1 MCIIFA
7 AVQQHPDYPLII
19 AANRDE
25 FYARPT
31 APSSF
36 WHTHPDMLAGKDLS
50 GGGTWMGVTRNGHI
64 AALTNI
70 RNPGAHSESKKT
82 RGELVVDYL
91 TDQPLTG
98 RHLESLKINADQ
110 YNGFNFLFGHYRHL
124 AVFNSES
131 KQHAFL
137 GPGVHGL
144 SNASLNTP
152 WPKALRG
159 TEALQQYIQDTRI
172 LDVDR
177 LFTLLRDPTQAQ
189 DNQLPDTGVSFE
201 WEKALSSIFI
211 RTPEYGTR
219 SSTVLLVDKAQNVNW
234 YECHYS
240 VEGIPGQMQHFSWKS
255 A

>member
-1 MCIIFA
+1 M
-7 AVQQHPDYPLII
+7 
-19 AANRDE
+19 
-25 FYARPT
+25 
-31 APSSF
+31 
-36 WHTHPDMLAGKDLS
+36 
-50 GGGTWMGVTRNGHI
+50 
-64 AALTNI
+64 
-70 RNPGAHSESKKT
+70 
-82 RGELVVDYL
+82 
-91 TDQPLTG
+91 
-98 RHLESLKINADQ
+98 
-110 YNGFNFLFGHYRHL
+110 
-124 AVFNSES
+124 
-131 KQHAFL
+131 
-137 GPGVHGL
+137 HGL

-219 SSTVLLVDKAQNVNW
+219 SSTVLLVDKAQHVNW

-240 VEGIPGQMQHFSWKS
+240 AEGIPGQMQHFSWKS